1 MSRLCSRLNLVFYSY
16 TSKMRDRH
24 SPFRRDRHILRHSEP
39 RLGSPSGGMHII
51 FVCSD
56 PERSAFRG
64 GQDLLDRAR

>member
-1 MSRLCSRLNLVFYSY
+1 MSRMCSRLNLVFYSY

-24 SPFRRDRHILRHSEP
+24 PPFRRYRHILRLSEP
-39 RLGSPSGGMHII
+39 RLGSPSGGMHLI

-56 PERSAFRG
+56 PERSAFRA